1 MDITLNIIVT
11 VSSTGQLIK
20 HKITVI
26 ATKLLL
32 TFELISRQ
40 NDYTI
45 IVQSAENS
53 AGTKTKNNKTVEN
66 KIKNH
71 NQNPHH

>member
-40 NDYTI
+40 NDYM
-45 IVQSAENS
+45 VLRE
-53 AGTKTKNNKTVEN
+53 KNNRTPKR
-66 KIKNH
+66 
-71 NQNPHH
+71 

>member
-40 NDYTI
+40 NDYM
-45 IVQSAENS
+45 VLKENNNR
-53 AGTKTKNNKTVEN
+53 TKRSELSGDKNK
-66 KIKNH
+66 K
-71 NQNPHH
+71 

>member
-26 ATKLLL
+26 VVIATKLLL

-40 NDYTI
+40 NDYM
-45 IVQSAENS
+45 VLKENNNR
-53 AGTKTKNNKTVEN
+53 TKR
-66 KIKNH
+66 
-71 NQNPHH
+71 

>member
-40 NDYTI
+40 NDYMVLREKIT
-45 IVQSAENS
+45 VPPSAETQR
-53 AGTKTKNNKTVEN
+53 GIQKQ
-66 KIKNH
+66 KIR
-71 NQNPHH
+71 

>member
-32 TFELISRQ
+32 TFELMSRQ
-40 NDYTI
+40 NDYMVLKET
-45 IVQSAENS
+45 NNR
-53 AGTKTKNNKTVEN
+53 TKR
-66 KIKNH
+66 
-71 NQNPHH
+71 

>member
-53 AGTKTKNNKTVEN
+53 AGTKTKNIKTVEN

>member
-40 NDYTI
+40 NDYMVLREKIT
-45 IVQSAENS
+45 VPPSAETQR
-53 AGTKTKNNKTVEN
+53 GIQIQKK
-66 KIKNH
+66 KIR
-71 NQNPHH
+71 

>member
-40 NDYTI
+40 NNYMVLREKKVT
-45 IVQSAENS
+45 VLPSAETQR
-53 AGTKTKNNKTVEN
+53 GIQKQ
-66 KIKNH
+66 KIR
-71 NQNPHH
+71 

>member
-11 VSSTGQLIK
+11 VSFTGQLIK

-32 TFELISRQ
+32 TFELISLQ
-40 NDYTI
+40 NDYM
-45 IVQSAENS
+45 VLKEN
-53 AGTKTKNNKTVEN
+53 NNRTRR
-66 KIKNH
+66 
-71 NQNPHH
+71 

>member
-40 NDYTI
+40 NNCTVLREKKI
-45 IVQSAENS
+45 TVHPSAETQR
-53 AGTKTKNNKTVEN
+53 GQKQKITRRLKTR
-66 KIKNH
+66 
-71 NQNPHH
+71 

>member
-11 VSSTGQLIK
+11 VSFTGQLIK

-40 NDYTI
+40 NDYM
-45 IVQSAENS
+45 VLKENNNR
-53 AGTKTKNNKTVEN
+53 TKR
-66 KIKNH
+66 
-71 NQNPHH
+71 